1 MLFNINQ
8 QKKLLILIFCSMHLS
23 LLSTQTMKFNPTQL
37 DRGYLFSLEGANG
50 CGKTTVIKILEKK
63 LADNNFSAMTT
74 REPGATDLG
83 KNIRAIL
90 MHRTAPTNARA
101 EALLFAA
108 DRAQHFDEIILPHLA
123 QHQIVISDR
132 MVDSSFVYQSY
143 LKGLDQ
149 TTLAA
154 INNFAMQERRPDIV
168 FYLKI
173 DAQTSMK
180 RINHRNQTETT
191 DAFHQEALEKNQQI
205 IDGYDTI
212 LQNRKDVM
220 IIDATQSC
228 EIVAEQMY
236 QAIVNCIQN

>member
-1 MLFNINQ
+1 M
-8 QKKLLILIFCSMHLS
+8 KKLFMILLFCNIHLS
-23 LLSTQTMKFNPTQL
+23 LLSTQIMKLN
-37 DRGYLFSLEGANG
+37 RGYLFSLEGANG
-50 CGKTTVIKILEKK
+50 CGKTTVIKILEKL
-63 LADNNFSAMTT
+63 LADNNLLAITT

-90 MHRTAPTNARA
+90 MNRTAPTNPRA

-108 DRAQHFDEIILPHLA
+108 DRAQHFDELILPYLA
-123 QHQIVISDR
+123 QNYIVISDR

-143 LKGLDQ
+143 LKRLDQ

-154 INNFAMQERRPDIV
+154 INNFAMQERRPNLV

-173 DAQTSMK
+173 DATTSMK
-180 RINHRNQTETT
+180 RMNHRNQTQAT

-205 IDGYDTI
+205 IDGYDKI
-212 LQNRKDVM
+212 LENRNDVV

-228 EIVAEQMY
+228 EIVAEQIY
-236 QAIVNCIQN
+236 QAIVNYIGNL

>member
-1 MLFNINQ
+1 M
-8 QKKLLILIFCSMHLS
+8 KKVIIFLFCSIHLS
-23 LLSTQTMKFNPTQL
+23 LVSGQTMQL
-37 DRGYLFSLEGANG
+37 NRGYLFSLEGTNG
-50 CGKTTVIKILEKK
+50 CGKTTVIKNLEQK
-63 LADNNFSAMTT
+63 LADLNITVVTT

-108 DRAQHFDEIILPHLA
+108 DRAQHFDEIILPALA

-149 TTLAA
+149 TTLGA

-173 DAQTSMK
+173 DAQTSLNRM
-180 RINHRNQTETT
+180 NHRNQTQTP

-205 IDGYDTI
+205 IDGYDAI
-212 LQNRKDVM
+212 LQNRKDV
-220 IIDATQSC
+220 IVIDATKSS
-228 EIVAEQMY
+228 ELVAKQMY
-236 QAIVNCIQN
+236 QAIIDYIIQPQA